1 MCTSVTY
8 ACRMYVYVC
17 VCCMYVDDTLCGVY
31 VDDTNYR
38 AHTGICEICS
48 HSTWVILHSD
58 YCISLFSLL
67 AYESK
72 L

>member
-1 MCTSVTY
+1 
-8 ACRMYVYVC
+8 
-17 VCCMYVDDTLCGVY
+17 MYVDDTLCGVY